1 MPLNSTLK
9 LLLKVLIS
17 FGLLALLSTR
27 MDWAAI
33 GRLLGSVNPAGW
45 VGAMTLLF
53 MQILTLGWRWQ
64 MMINGKNGTLS
75 YTKALRMTLASH
87 VANLF
92 FISSI
97 SGIVVRIALA
107 RHHGLSLVRAACAT
121 IADRAM
127 TLTALVI
134 LATVF
139 IAPASQHMGSFIAR
153 NTQWISI
160 IVLTLVVFSLF
171 VFAPLIIQK
180 IISLLKESSRIK
192 EILDY
197 FNEIF
202 SSPSLLFSILLA
214 SLINQVFYFIAIF
227 ILTRAT
233 GINIPALN
241 IIAILPV
248 IILISS
254 LPISIGGWGVREGA
268 FIYGLGMIGVS
279 AESAFLISVQIG
291 LLGTLS
297 VVMAGVPAILHKDIW
312 GILRMKGAKA

>member
-1 MPLNSTLK
+1 
-9 LLLKVLIS
+9 
-17 FGLLALLSTR
+17 
-27 MDWAAI
+27 
-33 GRLLGSVNPAGW
+33 
-45 VGAMTLLF
+45 
-53 MQILTLGWRWQ
+53 
-64 MMINGKNGTLS
+64 
-75 YTKALRMTLASH
+75 MTLASH